1 MEEIKLTEPTI
12 EYANE
17 VWAMRQELMDAGD
30 RDAFAGCEGLEEY
43 DTYAGWLERLSLF
56 SDPATVPEG
65 YVDASAYLAVRVE
78 DGRVVGIID
87 LRHHIDHPI
96 LGTWGGHIGYIIR
109 PSERGK
115 GYAPRM
121 LRLCVEKARERGIP
135 RVLVTCHTWN
145 TKSERTILRCGGV
158 LENEIAVDG
167 GAIRRYWIN
176 TESASL

>member
-1 MEEIKLTEPTI
+1 MDQIRLTKPGPEH
-12 EYANE
+12 ESQ
-17 VWAMRQELMDAGD
+17 VWAMRRELMEA
-30 RDAFAGCEGLEEY
+30 RDPDNFAGCAGLEECESY
-43 DTYAGWLERLSLF
+43 GAWLERLRLGEN
-56 SDPATVPEG
+56 PATVPEG
-65 YVDASAYLAVRVE
+65 RVPASVYLALRE
-78 DGRVVGIID
+78 SDRRIVGIID

>member
-1 MEEIKLTEPTI
+1 MDRIRLTAPAPEH
-12 EYANE
+12 ESE

-65 YVDASAYLAVRVE
+65 YVNASAYLAVRVE

-87 LRHHIDHPI
+87 LRHHINHPI
-96 LGTWGGHIGYIIR
+96 LSTWGGHIGYIVR

-115 GYAPRM
+115 GYAPQM
-121 LRLCVEKARERGIP
+121 LRLCLDKARQRGIDQ
-135 RVLVTCHTWN
+135 VLVTCHPEN
-145 TKSERTILRCGGV
+145 TASERTILRCGGV
-158 LENEIAVDG
+158 LENEIATDG
-167 GAIRRYWIN
+167 GTVRRYWID
-176 TESASL
+176 TETASL

>member
-17 VWAMRQELMDAGD
+17 VWAMRQELRDAGD

-43 DTYAGWLERLSLF
+43 DTYAGWLERLRLF

-65 YVDASAYLAVRVE
+65 FVDASVYLAVRQE

-87 LRHHIDHPI
+87 LRHHINHPI
-96 LGTWGGHIGYIIR
+96 LGTWGGHIGYIVR

-115 GYAPRM
+115 GYAPQM
-121 LRLCVEKARERGIP
+121 LRLCVEKARQRGID
-135 RVLVTCHTWN
+135 RVLVTCHPEN
-145 TKSERTILRCGGV
+145 IASERTILRCGGAY
-158 LENEIAVDG
+158 ENTVDTEG
-167 GAIRRYWIN
+167 GPVKRYWID
-176 TESASL
+176 AKIP